1 MDYVMKFMAEE
12 AFTEQV
18 KRGEYDDDIRGFMR
32 ESAKAAIVARWVQ
45 TFLIP
50 QLLLSKMAGDQ
61 RMKKQADFLLNNL
74 DKVLESIE
82 ITTRAME
89 DDDDPEPDFEFNFLH
104 DMTNGIGMILPFEDK
119 GGTPC

>member
-1 MDYVMKFMAEE
+1 MDYVMKFMAVE

>member
-1 MDYVMKFMAEE
+1 VDYVIKFMAEE

-18 KRGEYDDDIRGFMR
+18 KRGDYDDYIRGFMR
-32 ESAKAAIVARWVQ
+32 ESAKAAIITDWVQ
-45 TFLIP
+45 SILIP
-50 QLLLSKMAGDQ
+50 RLLLVKMAGDQ
-61 RMKKQADFLLNNL
+61 RMERQADSLLNSL

-82 ITTRAME
+82 MAITAA
-89 DDDDPEPDFEFNFLH
+89 DDDDPDLKFSFLH